1 MLATILGGST
11 LGLGSLIG
19 AILLV
24 FLPEFLRPIA
34 DWRLA
39 AFGTLLILVLLV
51 RRQGI
56 VDRTL
61 LRGLTFRKAAS

>member
-1 MLATILGGST
+1 
-11 LGLGSLIG
+11 LIG

-56 VDRTL
+56 VGRTL
-61 LRGLTFRKAAS
+61 LRGLAFRKAAS